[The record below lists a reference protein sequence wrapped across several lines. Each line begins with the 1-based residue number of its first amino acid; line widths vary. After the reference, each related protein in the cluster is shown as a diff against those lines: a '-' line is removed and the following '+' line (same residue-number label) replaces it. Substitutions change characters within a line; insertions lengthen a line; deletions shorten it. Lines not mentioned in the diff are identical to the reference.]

1 MEKTLASYIDT
12 FILGALN
19 RPSVVK
25 LPAKKKDEIEQQLRK
40 HFETLT
46 IETLLHRLD
55 EKKLQEVQKASKKKG
70 SKAMEETLQQYASS
84 IPGFAEDLHKRLQRE
99 FTVLM
104 ANL

>member
-12 FILGALN
+12 FILGVLN
-19 RPSVVK
+19 RPSVAK
-25 LPAKKKDEIEQQLRK
+25 LSTKQKNAIEQQLRK

-55 EKKLQEVQKASKKKG
+55 EEKLEEVRKASKKKG

-84 IPGFAEDLHKRLQRE
+84 IPGFAEDLHKRFERE